1 MKTLTQE
8 YNMQVKQNSFE
19 ILLITI
25 QEKLSKKIVLFK
37 RFNKIVKKT
46 KLNFTILK
54 TADNQY
60 IKVYSYHLKKAVL
73 IYDINNNKYI
83 KTGDFGM
90 TNNLKENKK
99 TFIHTSNQKLEV
111 LNSESFDK
119 FIKKKFLMKIF
130 LLI

>member
-19 ILLITI
+19 ILLLTI

-119 FIKKKFLMKIF
+119 FIKKNF
-130 LLI
+130 